1 MTTVKFVLEGDRIC
15 GFSVSGHSGY
25 AKEGSDIV
33 CAAVSASV
41 QMLEIQIAQVIGE
54 EKASF
59 TEKGT
64 EISYVIPD
72 LSEKDL
78 FAVNN
83 MVGGFMRF
91 MQSVS
96 KHYEDYLT
104 LKTEVFIF
112 SVISLMSKR

>member
-1 MTTVKFVLEGDRIC
+1 MTTVKFVLDGS
-15 GFSVSGHSGY
+15 GNVKQFTVSGHSGY
-25 AKEGSDIV
+25 AEEGSDIV

-41 QMLEIQIAQVIGE
+41 QMLEMQIAQVIGE

-59 TEKGT
+59 TERDA
-64 EISYVIPD
+64 EITYMVPD
-72 LSEKDL
+72 LSGKD
-78 FAVNN
+78 AEVVDN

-104 LKTEVFIF
+104 FETEV
-112 SVISLMSKR
+112 KKC